1 MSKQIKETRKKW
13 IIKVSIKQQLQK
25 LVEKQFVVILEPE
38 LNFRKNQRHK
48 ILGKNRKTKAEHCA
62 KQFNKFNLDQR
73 L

>member
-38 LNFRKNQRHK
+38 LNFRKNQCHK
-48 ILGKNRKTKAEHCA
+48 ILGKKSENESRTLCETV
-62 KQFNKFNLDQR
+62 
-73 L
+73 